1 MAQKT
6 IHHSSTK
13 DLVFADILTVGR
25 WVLNLVFFVV
35 FIVLVLEMKS
45 MLQIDIF
52 PNYNFP
58 VDEMVKDFF

>member
-6 IHHSSTK
+6 VQHNPTK
-13 DLVFADILTVGR
+13 DLMLADILMIGR
-25 WVLNLVFFVV
+25 WLLNLVFFVV